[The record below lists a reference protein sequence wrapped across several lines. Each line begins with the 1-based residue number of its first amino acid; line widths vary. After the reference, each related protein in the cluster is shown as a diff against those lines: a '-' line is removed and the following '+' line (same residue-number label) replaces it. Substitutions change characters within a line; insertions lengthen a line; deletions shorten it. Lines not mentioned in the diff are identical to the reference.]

1 MSAENENLRNYLF
14 ENLSA
19 KEYSLLSE
27 TMDISETK
35 LSRLLNGTDCWEIY
49 TFTRLVKLLPTI
61 DPHTLLK
68 RFALKNNITVNEMDS
83 IVKEYENK

>member
-1 MSAENENLRNYLF
+1 MNTENENLRNYLF
-14 ENLSA
+14 ENLTA

-35 LSRLLNGTDCWEIY
+35 LSRLLNGTDYWEVY

>member
-1 MSAENENLRNYLF
+1 MNAENESLKNYLF
-14 ENLSA
+14 ENLTA
-19 KEYSLLSE
+19 KEYSSLSF

-35 LSRLLNGTDCWEIY
+35 LTRLLNGTDCWEVY

-61 DPHTLLK
+61 DPHSLLK
-68 RFALKNNITVNEMDS
+68 RFALKNNITVNEMDT